1 MTTRPLTPAFDA
13 AVQDARLE
21 PIVLFEGEFE
31 GGTLRFWTGFGTV
44 TWNGHAW
51 TGFGNLVGVSA
62 IEETLDTRA
71 AGVRIRLSGV
81 SASIISTVLAQ
92 ARHYQPGRLWLGALD
107 AAGAIIAD
115 PYRSFAGLL
124 GGVSI
129 EDSGDACTVTVTYES
144 ELALLEQ
151 SAERR
156 YTDEDQRIDY
166 PDDRGLE
173 FVVGL
178 QDKQIPWGRG

>member
-1 MTTRPLTPAFDA
+1 MTTRPLAPAFDA

-21 PIVLFEGEFE
+21 PIVLFEGVFDA
-31 GGTLRFWTGFGTV
+31 GTLRFWTGFGTV
-44 TWNGHAW
+44 SWNGQSW
-51 TGFGNLVGVSA
+51 NGFGNLVGLSA

-71 AGVRIRLSGV
+71 TAVRIALNGV
-81 SASIISTVLAQ
+81 APSIISTVLAQ
-92 ARHYQPGRLWLGALD
+92 ARHNQAGRLWFGALD
-107 AAGAIIAD
+107 AAGNVIAD
-115 PYRSFAGLL
+115 PYFCFAGKL

-129 EDSGDACTVTVTYES
+129 EDSGDACTVSVTYES

-166 PDDRGLE
+166 PEDAGLE
-173 FVVGL
+173 FVAGL